1 MNINQNNDEE
11 YKVVYGSCKDA
22 LLPIMSIH
30 KRVQFYLGSERK
42 QASSVQCSVRAS
54 FYDMR
59 LSNVLAAHLNI
70 TQRNI

>member
-1 MNINQNNDEE
+1 MRRMNINQNNDEE

-42 QASSVQCSVRAS
+42 QASSVQCSVRA
-54 FYDMR
+54 
-59 LSNVLAAHLNI
+59 
-70 TQRNI
+70 